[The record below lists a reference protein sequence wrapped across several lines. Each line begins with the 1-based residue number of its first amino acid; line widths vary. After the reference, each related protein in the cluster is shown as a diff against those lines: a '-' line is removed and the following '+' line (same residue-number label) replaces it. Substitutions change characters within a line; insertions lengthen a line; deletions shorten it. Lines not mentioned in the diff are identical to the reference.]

1 MPLLQCAAMPIY
13 LLIASLV
20 LFQGVGRPKT
30 EPGAEGPPI
39 AKAHEPTPFERFSE
53 KLALDDKKQLPDVGK
68 ILSAASASGNAIGRE
83 MAQARIRLIEL
94 DGKPEA
100 APALEAFTA
109 SSAKMTALDAKTF
122 QQVYALLD
130 KSQQSKAPDAFLLT
144 AGLLDL
150 AAPRLGGNQRSLA
163 DIRPTRMELFT
174 AVFALEGDQK
184 KQVKTILDA
193 EYKASSAARDAWT
206 ASRLAIGKA
215 IQTGAAPADLDAAV
229 AKHAAD
235 SAAMAAAEARAMA
248 KIAAV
253 LTPEQKAKAGAIPVA
268 AQFMRLAFAGKKWDV
283 SPE

>member
-1 MPLLQCAAMPIY
+1 
-13 LLIASLV
+13 
-20 LFQGVGRPKT
+20 
-30 EPGAEGPPI
+30 
-39 AKAHEPTPFERFSE
+39 
-53 KLALDDKKQLPDVGK
+53 
-68 ILSAASASGNAIGRE
+68 
-83 MAQARIRLIEL
+83 
-94 DGKPEA
+94 
-100 APALEAFTA
+100 
-109 SSAKMTALDAKTF
+109 
-122 QQVYALLD
+122 
-130 KSQQSKAPDAFLLT
+130 
-144 AGLLDL
+144 
-150 AAPRLGGNQRSLA
+150 
-163 DIRPTRMELFT
+163 MELFT

-215 IQTGAAPADLDAAV
+215 IQSGAAPADLDAAV